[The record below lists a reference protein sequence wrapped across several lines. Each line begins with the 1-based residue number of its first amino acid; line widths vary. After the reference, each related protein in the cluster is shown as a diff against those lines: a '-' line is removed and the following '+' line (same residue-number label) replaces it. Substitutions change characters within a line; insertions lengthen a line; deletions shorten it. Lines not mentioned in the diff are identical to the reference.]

1 MLKFLFSKNRKL
13 FLATFLMTLLFA
25 TYKPIFSL
33 LILFDSNYIKQEQT
47 LPFYILVCI
56 NLGILFS
63 LVLINLGSQIVQQ
76 HFFASSL
83 KKMNNQMYQAL
94 IRLPLATLIKKYP
107 TEKVV
112 KIMTIDN
119 PFVIKKYLGALISLI
134 YFICSF
140 SLGSLLILT
149 INWHIWLYL
158 LALTLISFFTT
169 KHFVKKIAIHQK
181 KFNDSQANIVQT
193 LQDIFEDLAVLKI
206 FSIGKRLFPRFSQ
219 KNKEAEKHFF
229 KNNFF
234 QSTITV
240 INDTCGWFIQIGLL
254 LIGIFLIRQQELTFP
269 ELLAITQYVETITT
283 PIFWLSTVLTELYS
297 TKEIRKVNDV
307 LLSTEPELLHSSI
320 VPKTILFNNVLI
332 TYEEKNIGPIN
343 LELYSGKKYII
354 IGKNGSGKSSFL
366 KLLTQEINQYQ
377 GKILLNQQQEL
388 RTVDFSTMI
397 GYVSQKAKLYD
408 GTVAENITSF
418 NKPNKEKLHEI
429 GKKVFGANFEIISNQ
444 STATISGGEAMLV
457 SLARALYENRPFL
470 LVDEPTSST
479 DKENTE
485 KVLSLLAES
494 SKTVLAVLHHVN
506 NDISSKFDEV
516 IQM

>member
-169 KHFVKKIAIHQK
+169 KQFVKKIAIHQK

-193 LQDIFEDLAVLKI
+193 LQDIFEDLAVLKN

-234 QSTITV
+234 QS
-240 INDTCGWFIQIGLL
+240 
-254 LIGIFLIRQQELTFP
+254 
-269 ELLAITQYVETITT
+269 
-283 PIFWLSTVLTELYS
+283 
-297 TKEIRKVNDV
+297 
-307 LLSTEPELLHSSI
+307 
-320 VPKTILFNNVLI
+320 
-332 TYEEKNIGPIN
+332 
-343 LELYSGKKYII
+343 
-354 IGKNGSGKSSFL
+354 
-366 KLLTQEINQYQ
+366 
-377 GKILLNQQQEL
+377 
-388 RTVDFSTMI
+388 
-397 GYVSQKAKLYD
+397 
-408 GTVAENITSF
+408 
-418 NKPNKEKLHEI
+418 
-429 GKKVFGANFEIISNQ
+429 
-444 STATISGGEAMLV
+444 
-457 SLARALYENRPFL
+457 
-470 LVDEPTSST
+470 
-479 DKENTE
+479 
-485 KVLSLLAES
+485 
-494 SKTVLAVLHHVN
+494 
-506 NDISSKFDEV
+506 
-516 IQM
+516 

>member
-158 LALTLISFFTT
+158 LALTLIFFLQRNILSKKSLYIKKNLMIHKLILY
-169 KHFVKKIAIHQK
+169 KHC
-181 KFNDSQANIVQT
+181 
-193 LQDIFEDLAVLKI
+193 KI
-206 FSIGKRLFPRFSQ
+206 FL
-219 KNKEAEKHFF
+219 
-229 KNNFF
+229 
-234 QSTITV
+234 
-240 INDTCGWFIQIGLL
+240 
-254 LIGIFLIRQQELTFP
+254 
-269 ELLAITQYVETITT
+269 
-283 PIFWLSTVLTELYS
+283 
-297 TKEIRKVNDV
+297 
-307 LLSTEPELLHSSI
+307 
-320 VPKTILFNNVLI
+320 KT
-332 TYEEKNIGPIN
+332 
-343 LELYSGKKYII
+343 
-354 IGKNGSGKSSFL
+354 
-366 KLLTQEINQYQ
+366 
-377 GKILLNQQQEL
+377 
-388 RTVDFSTMI
+388 
-397 GYVSQKAKLYD
+397 
-408 GTVAENITSF
+408 
-418 NKPNKEKLHEI
+418 
-429 GKKVFGANFEIISNQ
+429 
-444 STATISGGEAMLV
+444 
-457 SLARALYENRPFL
+457 
-470 LVDEPTSST
+470 
-479 DKENTE
+479 
-485 KVLSLLAES
+485 
-494 SKTVLAVLHHVN
+494 
-506 NDISSKFDEV
+506 
-516 IQM
+516 